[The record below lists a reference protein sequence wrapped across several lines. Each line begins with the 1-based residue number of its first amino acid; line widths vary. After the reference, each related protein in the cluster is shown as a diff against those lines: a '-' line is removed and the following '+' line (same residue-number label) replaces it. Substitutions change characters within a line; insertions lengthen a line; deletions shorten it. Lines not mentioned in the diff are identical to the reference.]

1 MKFTLTDRERIPAV
15 IVGSAGLGTLGLLRS
30 LRAADIPVV
39 LIDNNVSTPA
49 MHSRHGHK
57 IAVRQLG
64 GVTLIKELQS
74 VASALAGPAV
84 LFLNSDDAVLTV
96 SEHRT
101 ELENHYRFLLPGHD
115 CVTSLMYKASFQRMA
130 EQHGFPVPRS
140 VIIGQIEDLS
150 RLARLKFPC
159 LIKPSRGTAEY
170 MAASLARGYKVS
182 SREEAEAVCRR
193 LLILVPGLD
202 LIVQEWI
209 EGPASAIYFCLQY
222 RTADGATVGSFTG
235 RKLTIW
241 PLDVGVTA
249 RCTVAPDARP
259 ILQPLTEAFFESV
272 SFVGMGGME
281 FKKDVRTGQFL
292 MIEPTVGR
300 IDGQEEVATLHG
312 VNIPLAAYCHQAGFP
327 EIDCVSAPNP
337 VIWRDFV
344 SDWRASRSNG
354 THSELI
360 TNARIYDAY
369 WRPDDPIPALFHFR
383 DELEELLRRAVRRLH
398 KLARSLDTTIRRL
411 LKGCNTC
418 SGIL

>member
-1 MKFTLTDRERIPAV
+1 MKFIATDRERIPAV
-15 IVGSAGLGTLGLLRS
+15 IVGGAAPGALGLLRS
-30 LRAADIPVV
+30 LSVADIPVV
-39 LIDNNVSTPA
+39 LIDNNVSAPA

-57 IAVRQLG
+57 IVVRQLS

-74 VASALAGPAV
+74 VASTLAGPAV

-101 ELENHYRFLLPGHD
+101 ELENHYRFLLPSHD
-115 CVTSLMYKASFQRMA
+115 CVTSLMNKPSFQRLA

-140 VIIGQIEDLS
+140 VTIGQIEDLS

-170 MAASLARGYKVS
+170 QAASLARGYKVS

-193 LLILVPGLD
+193 LLILVPELD
-202 LIVQEWI
+202 LIIQEWI

-222 RTADGATVGSFTG
+222 RAADGATVGSFTG

-241 PLDVGVTA
+241 PLDVGATA
-249 RCTVAPDARP
+249 SCTVAPDARR

-281 FKKDVRTGQFL
+281 FKKDDRTGQFL

-327 EIDCVSAPNP
+327 RIDCVSEPNP
-337 VIWRDFV
+337 VIWRIFV

-354 THSELI
+354 AHSELI
-360 TNARIYDAY
+360 TDARIYDAY
-369 WRPDDPIPALFHFR
+369 WRTDDLVPALFHFR
-383 DELEELLRRAVRRLH
+383 DELEESLRRAVRWIPFLH
-398 KLARSLDTTIRRL
+398 ELARSLKRTIRRV
-411 LKGCNTC
+411 LKGCNA
-418 SGIL
+418 